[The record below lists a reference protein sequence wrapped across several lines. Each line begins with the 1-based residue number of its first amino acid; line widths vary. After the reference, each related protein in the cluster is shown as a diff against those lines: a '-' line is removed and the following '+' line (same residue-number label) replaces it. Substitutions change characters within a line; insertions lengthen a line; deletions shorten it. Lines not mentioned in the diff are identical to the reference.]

1 MAPGRL
7 GSLPGTVILV
17 GIFFVAFVT
26 YYFANWA
33 LLSFVWK
40 VG

>member
-1 MAPGRL
+1 
-7 GSLPGTVILV
+7 V
-17 GIFFVAFVT
+17 FFLAFVT